1 MWPFSKSDDEEEEW
15 DAEKQSWVKKK
26 KEKKKT
32 TLRDENVQKV
42 IKADKASK
50 ANTIKAI
57 FDEK

>member
-26 KEKKKT
+26 KEKKT